1 MQINDVCVIGMG
13 PAGVTAAI
21 YLKRFGFE
29 PICFEPMMVGG
40 KVNVT
45 YEIQNYPGFMGMG
58 PELAMKLEEQVKFN
72 EIKIVRKS
80 VKKVEKVDS
89 VYKVVAGQEEY
100 YFKAVIIATGLKEK
114 EYKVPGEDKYQARG
128 ISRCAVCDG
137 PLYRNKPVAVLGGG
151 NSAVEECAYL
161 ATICSKVTL
170 IHRRDEFRADEQLVN
185 NLKKYQNIDIVKPY
199 VIIDSEGDKKIQSLT
214 LQNVI
219 DSSVKKIDS
228 EALFV
233 YVGANPVTDFIDVK
247 DILDERGQI
256 ITNENME
263 TKSQG
268 LFAAGDDRQT
278 RLRQVATAVSDGA
291 KAAYS
296 VKEYLK
302 K

>member
-185 NLKKYQNIDIVKPY
+185 NLKKYQNIDIVTPY
-199 VIIDSEGDKKIQSLT
+199 VI
-214 LQNVI
+214 
-219 DSSVKKIDS
+219 IDS

>member
-137 PLYRNKPVAVLGGG
+137 PLYRIN
-151 NSAVEECAYL
+151 
-161 ATICSKVTL
+161 
-170 IHRRDEFRADEQLVN
+170 QLR
-185 NLKKYQNIDIVKPY
+185 
-199 VIIDSEGDKKIQSLT
+199 
-214 LQNVI
+214 
-219 DSSVKKIDS
+219 
-228 EALFV
+228 F
-233 YVGANPVTDFIDVK
+233 
-247 DILDERGQI
+247 
-256 ITNENME
+256 
-263 TKSQG
+263 
-268 LFAAGDDRQT
+268 
-278 RLRQVATAVSDGA
+278 
-291 KAAYS
+291 
-296 VKEYLK
+296 
-302 K
+302 

>member
-170 IHRRDEFRADEQLVN
+170 IHRRDL
-185 NLKKYQNIDIVKPY
+185 
-199 VIIDSEGDKKIQSLT
+199 
-214 LQNVI
+214 
-219 DSSVKKIDS
+219 
-228 EALFV
+228 
-233 YVGANPVTDFIDVK
+233 
-247 DILDERGQI
+247 
-256 ITNENME
+256 
-263 TKSQG
+263 G
-268 LFAAGDDRQT
+268 LM
-278 RLRQVATAVSDGA
+278 SN
-291 KAAYS
+291 
-296 VKEYLK
+296 
-302 K
+302 